1 MPGQVTHLP
10 PKIDLYSD
18 TVTRPS
24 IEMRKAMM
32 EAEVGNEQAFEDPTV
47 NLLNDMVAELTGK
60 EAAVYLPSG
69 TMCNEIAFRVH
80 CRQGDEIILDKTS
93 HPLHWEAG
101 GPAALSGAMCRPV
114 EGPRGIFTAAQ
125 VHESVRPKNKLMP
138 RSALVSMEN
147 TAGGAG
153 GTVWPVER
161 VAEVADAARA
171 HKLAVHMDGARLL
184 NAVVASGT
192 PASAYGNLV
201 DSLWIDLSK
210 GLGCPVGAV
219 LAGSKEFIAEAW
231 RFKHQFGGAMRQA
244 GIIAAAGVYALRH
257 NIERLAEDHDNAKL
271 LAEGLAQIKGV
282 EIDPRAVET
291 NIVFFGVSGTGLS
304 TADFSARLLSEHGI
318 RIGAA
323 SPRAMR
329 ALTHLDVSRANIET
343 TLRAIEKLVTQAS
356 KLA

>member
-1 MPGQVTHLP
+1 
-10 PKIDLYSD
+10 
-18 TVTRPS
+18 
-24 IEMRKAMM
+24 MRKAMM
-32 EAEVGNEQAFEDPTV
+32 EADVGNEQAFEDPTV

-114 EGPRGIFTAAQ
+114 EGIRGVFTAAQ

-138 RSALVSMEN
+138 RSALVSIEN
-147 TAGGAG
+147 TAGGGG
-153 GTVWPVER
+153 GTVWPIER
-161 VAEVADAARA
+161 VTEVAGAARA
-171 HKLAVHMDGARLL
+171 HNLAVHMDGARLL

-271 LAEGLAQIKGV
+271 LAEGLAQIKGI

-304 TADFSARLLSEHGI
+304 TTDFSARLLSEHGI

-343 TLRAIEKLVTQAS
+343 TLRAIEKLTAQAS
-356 KLA
+356 QLA